1 MATVDTVGI
10 PWFRLFYRTQE
21 HLIEAQ
27 GVGTILLDN
36 HIRVDHIEHRFRHLF
51 DGPSADVLTILENEL
66 SLLVFRTPSLESVN
80 IQYIVGYDV
89 DIHMDRSSLVFILQ
103 TEADEFTLVTPLLY
117 SVNEIRATL
126 NHTLVHQ
133 FLERLVFTAIAG
145 VIEELVPETR
155 INEVTCSMFRT
166 TNIEVDIAPVLISI
180 TTDKCLLVL
189 RVHIAQ
195 IVGTGTGEA
204 RHGVQFEW
212 EDGFIVDK

>member
-1 MATVDTVGI
+1 
-10 PWFRLFYRTQE
+10 
-21 HLIEAQ
+21 
-27 GVGTILLDN
+27 
-36 HIRVDHIEHRFRHLF
+36 
-51 DGPSADVLTILENEL
+51 
-66 SLLVFRTPSLESVN
+66 
-80 IQYIVGYDV
+80 
-89 DIHMDRSSLVFILQ
+89 MDRSSLVFILQ

-155 INEVTCSMFRT
+155 IDEVTCSMFRT

-180 TTDKCLLVL
+180 TADKCLLVL